1 MNLINIPPAL
11 LGNNGTILKPG
22 DVRLSKD
29 LIMVGSRTDSNT
41 NNSRGKWQ
49 ENFITVEDLIKLIP
63 HPAPLPP
70 PVITVIPS
78 VIPLNTNFVIG
89 DREIGINVGGF
100 TYEPLPEPNPEEKV
114 QGTVTAVGTGQI
126 VLL

>member
-49 ENFITVEDLIKLIP
+49 ENFITVKDLKILM
-63 HPAPLPP
+63 AP
-70 PVITVIPS
+70 PVPVPLTFIVIPS
-78 VIPLNTNFVIG
+78 SVTTNIVIG
-89 DREIGINVGGF
+89 NNEVGINVGGF
-100 TYEPLPEPNPEEKV
+100 TLDG
-114 QGTVTAVGTGQI
+114 GTVTVEGTGQI